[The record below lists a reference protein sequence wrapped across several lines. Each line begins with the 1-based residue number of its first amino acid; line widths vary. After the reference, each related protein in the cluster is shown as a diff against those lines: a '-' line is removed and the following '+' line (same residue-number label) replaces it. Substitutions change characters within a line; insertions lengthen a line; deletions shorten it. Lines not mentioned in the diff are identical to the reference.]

1 MESRRIEKYLIIV
14 FLLPF
19 LGLLAFL
26 IWKWLSRRYAEGEMA
41 GFETLTEIPI
51 EVAGETIPLSEIAQ
65 LSRDDLT
72 EIRGIG
78 PKTCEALQAAGI
90 VTFAQLARTDLN
102 RLQDILKEAGV
113 RVAVTES
120 WLEQA
125 RMAVLGKW
133 DEFEALYTKKK

>member
-1 MESRRIEKYLIIV
+1 METRRIVKYLVIV

-26 IWKWLSRRYAEGEMA
+26 IWKWLSQRYAEGEME
-41 GFETLTEIPI
+41 GFETQAEIPI
-51 EVAGETIPLSEIAQ
+51 EIAGEALPLSEIAK
-65 LSRDDLT
+65 LSQDDLT

-90 VTFAQLARTDLN
+90 VTFAQLAQTDLN
-102 RLQDILKEAGV
+102 HLQDILKKAGL
-113 RVAVTES
+113 RVAVSES

-125 RMAVLGKW
+125 RLTVMGRW
-133 DEFEALYTKKK
+133 DEFEALYTKNK